1 MNDDVQ
7 GGQGDQPGSTGGA
20 GGAAAAGTGAGAGP
34 GAVLRRRRIL
44 LIAAAALLVAVLAV
58 AAIWLGRPQPEP
70 VRPAAQPTPTPS
82 PSASP
87 SPTPSPTPTPEP
99 PATDLNFLIIGSDS
113 RVNARADAVAGAP
126 SDQRGD
132 ALIFV
137 HLPADRQHVYGISI
151 MRDLWVDIPDHGQ
164 AKVNAALE
172 LGGIGLQ
179 TRTVEALLQTHIDH
193 TVMADFEGFAA
204 LTDAVGGI
212 DVDVTL
218 PFTSTLESGHTFT
231 PGINHLTGPQALDFV
246 RERKAFAD
254 GDYQRVRDQQT
265 FLKAVL
271 AKAVGSGALADR
283 ATARAFVTGVLPHV
297 SVTPGLTLDTLER
310 LSYSMRGTPP
320 GNTAFFTLPTAGI
333 GTSTDGQSIVLQ
345 DPAATAEV
353 AAALAAG
360 TLPDYIAAH
369 GLQNGN

>member
-1 MNDDVQ
+1 MEP
-7 GGQGDQPGSTGGA
+7 DQPGQSGGEIGAEPA
-20 GGAAAAGTGAGAGP
+20 GDGRA
-34 GAVLRRRRIL
+34 RRRRL
-44 LIAAAALLVAVLAV
+44 LIAAAALVVLALVAAGVL
-58 AAIWLGRPQPEP
+58 LSRPRPEAP
-70 VRPAAQPTPTPS
+70 ASTAPPAAPAPSPSATPTPTPTPS
-82 PSASP
+82 P
-87 SPTPSPTPTPEP
+87 EP
-99 PATDLNFLIIGSDS
+99 PPSDLNILLIGSDS
-113 RVNARADAVAGAP
+113 RVNARADAVAGAA

-132 ALIFV
+132 ALIFI

-151 MRDLWVDIPDHGQ
+151 MRDLWVDIPDHGE

-172 LGGIGLQ
+172 LGGLALE
-179 TRTVEALLQTHIDH
+179 TRTVEALLKTHIDH

-204 LTDAVGGI
+204 LTDALGGI

-231 PGINHLTGPQALDFV
+231 PGINHLSGPQALDFV

-271 AKAVGSGALADR
+271 AKAVGGGALADR

-310 LSYSMRGTPP
+310 LAFSLRGVPA
-320 GNTAFFTLPTAGI
+320 GNGAFFTLPTAGI
-333 GTSTDGQSIVLQ
+333 GTSSDGQSIVLQ

-353 AAALAAG
+353 AGALSAG

-369 GLQNGN
+369 NLQNGN